1 MTFLFTHFFR
11 QRFLGMLI
19 GVLSFAVVF
28 AVGMSVY
35 RNIDSSLFDT
45 FPAGWKSLIGLPE
58 GADVAALS
66 YNAFYSTYGALIIG
80 GLGIALGS
88 AIFAGSERD
97 GTIGVILANPVSRTK
112 VVISRT
118 MVFATLFVLS
128 GIAMWISAVTLPYF
142 LNVNVEGLTLVGFTV
157 QLTVGIAFYGFLALA
172 VSGWTGNWAL
182 GNGVAAGVMVVS
194 FFGAGL
200 LPVIPGWEEWARIF
214 PWYYLSAGN
223 SLTNGMDTQ
232 AVSLMG
238 GSSLAFIG
246 IAVVGV
252 NRRDLKQLSTG
263 GNLIQRLRS
272 QGWTAAIVERF
283 AGGTRVS
290 SLLAKTLS
298 DHQVLFLVSALSIF
312 LVMGVVM
319 GPIYVVM
326 QPTISEFSSS
336 IPENLLI
343 FFGGGDYTTPEGY
356 FQVETFGMMAPI
368 AIMVV
373 TIVMGARAIAGEE
386 SAHTMGL
393 LLANPIS
400 RGQIIQQHFS
410 ALVIFGAG
418 VASATFLGVASANA
432 ISGLNMNYL
441 FILATCVN
449 LFLIGVFFGTVALF
463 LGAASGRVGVAVGG
477 AAGAAIGLHVL
488 NSLAEINNSWW
499 GVLSPFHY
507 YLGTDPLTAG
517 FDTQGILILLAA
529 TAVVLLLT
537 FPVFARRD
545 LREH

>member
-1 MTFLFTHFFR
+1 MIYLYVDFFR
-11 QRFLGMLI
+11 QRSRGMVIGVISLVAVAALGMSI
-19 GVLSFAVVF
+19 
-28 AVGMSVY
+28 Y
-35 RNIDSSLFDT
+35 RDIDNSLFNA

-58 GADVAALS
+58 GADIAALS
-66 YNAFYSTYGALIIG
+66 YNAIYLTYGALILG
-80 GLGIALGS
+80 GIGIALGS
-88 AIFAGSERD
+88 AAFAGSERD

-142 LNVNVEGLTLVGFTV
+142 LNVNVEGLTLIGFIV

-172 VSGWTGNWAL
+172 LSGWTGNWTL
-182 GNGVAAGVMVVS
+182 GNGVAASVMVVS

-214 PWYYLSAGN
+214 PWYYLNAGN
-223 SLTNGMDTQ
+223 PLTNGMDIQ

-238 GSSLAFIG
+238 GSSLAFVG

-252 NRRDLKQLSTG
+252 NRRDLKQLSNG

-283 AGGTRVS
+283 AGSTRVS
-290 SLLAKTLS
+290 SLLSKTLS

-312 LVMGVVM
+312 LVLSVM
-319 GPIYVVM
+319 GPIYAAM
-326 QPTISEFSSS
+326 RPTLSAFGSS
-336 IPENLLI
+336 IPENLLT
-343 FFGGGDYTTPEGY
+343 FFGGGDFTTPEGY
-356 FQVETFGMMAPI
+356 FQVEIFGMMAPI

-373 TIVMGARAIAGEE
+373 TIVMGAHAIAGEE
-386 SAHTMGL
+386 SSHTMGL

-400 RGQIIQQHFS
+400 RGQVVRQRFS

-418 VASATFLGVASANA
+418 VAVATFLGVASANA

-441 FILATCVN
+441 FVLATCVN
-449 LFLIGVFFGTVALF
+449 LFLIGSFFGAVALL
-463 LGAASGRVGVAVGG
+463 LGAASGRVGVAVGV
-477 AAGAAIGLHVL
+477 AAGAAIGFHVL
-488 NSLAEINNSWW
+488 NSLSEINNSWW

-507 YLGTDPLTAG
+507 YLGTDPLTTG
-517 FDTQGILILLAA
+517 FNIQGMMILLAA
-529 TAVVLLLT
+529 TGVVFLLT